1 MINTKAIQRAI
12 SQYLDHEGETVVTLA
27 EKLDVSHPT
36 VVRWRSGDTRVI
48 RSQHW
53 AQLRYLLAPY
63 LEDGNLAVS
72 EPSAAYDAN
81 PAPGV
86 VQVPVLG
93 LSRILAGLP
102 AGSALAG
109 WLQGNAEGTETWPA
123 SQVAETYFCLRL
135 GEEALPSPYPPG
147 TLLLVAAGETPEP
160 GDTVLARRADRPEL
174 LLARRLK
181 KDYQALAPHS
191 ESLLPLDLLWAWP
204 VVQARIDLR
213 PARPRGAGQ

>member
-1 MINTKAIQRAI
+1 MINSKAIQRAI

-63 LEDGNLAVS
+63 LEDEAAVVA
-72 EPSAAYDAN
+72 EPSAAYDAT

-93 LSRILAGLP
+93 LCRILAGLP

-109 WLQGNAEGTETWPA
+109 WLQGNAEGTETWPS

-135 GEEALPSPYPPG
+135 EEDALSSPYPPG
-147 TLLLVAAGETPEP
+147 TLLLVAAGEKPEP
-160 GDTVLARRADRPEL
+160 GDTVLARRADQPAL

-181 KDYQALAPHS
+181 KDYQSLAPGN
-191 ESLLPLDLLWAWP
+191 ESLLPQDVLWAWP

-213 PARPRGAGQ
+213 PSRPRGAAQ